1 MESFKCNAT
10 VLFCDIRNFV
20 SLFENRDP
28 IDAVRFA
35 NEVLAVLGN
44 EIEKNGGV
52 VDRFTGDGL
61 LSHFGVEKIQG
72 NHADAACKAAI
83 SLRKV
88 LVSINSKRYFEEE
101 IMVNIG
107 MGIHT
112 GEVAFG
118 EIITGNSSQSTILGN
133 TVNIASRI
141 EQLTKYFSV
150 DALISE
156 STSDLLE
163 TPFHLKKMPKKKIK
177 GLKEVVETFWLL
189 PTNS

>member
-1 MESFKCNAT
+1 MESFKCSAT
-10 VLFCDIRNFV
+10 VLFCDIRNFT

-44 EIEKNGGV
+44 EIEKNGGI
-52 VDRFTGDGL
+52 VDRFTGDGF
-61 LSHFGVEKIQG
+61 LSHFGVENNLD
-72 NHADAACKAAI
+72 NHADAACRAAI

-101 IMVNIG
+101 LVVNIG

-112 GEVAFG
+112 GEVAVG
-118 EIITGNSSQSTILGN
+118 DITTGKTSQVTILGN
-133 TVNIASRI
+133 TVNKASRI
-141 EQLTKYFSV
+141 EQLTKYFTV
-150 DALISE
+150 DALISG
-156 STSDLLE
+156 STFDALDS
-163 TPFHLKKMPKKKIK
+163 PFYLKKMPKKKIK
-177 GLKEVVETFWLL
+177 GLKEVIETHWLL